1 MKNITSFI
9 NESMSTRDLADIE
22 DIIRKI
28 RKLGKYDDLIVK
40 ISNSTNDG
48 PNDDVARI
56 LNKYDAYMED
66 VMLLAIDESEYIVDV
81 SKSIKE
87 MAEENERKEGTES
100 AFALDFLGELYN
112 YLS

>member
-40 ISNSTNDG
+40 ISNSANDG

-87 MAEENERKEGTES
+87 MAEENERKEGTEP